1 MLSALLPIQL
11 PQEKVAYSKKYLA
24 VLPLRKAAPQPSPPL
39 ARRPAEIFWIMTV
52 KQVPYKM
59 RDEKEYELQPKQKVI
74 KNIGNKMNRLGLT
87 TDGVLNLS
95 GLQPFNYSLSQR
107 VRWN

>member
-1 MLSALLPIQL
+1 
-11 PQEKVAYSKKYLA
+11 
-24 VLPLRKAAPQPSPPL
+24 
-39 ARRPAEIFWIMTV
+39 
-52 KQVPYKM
+52 M